1 MIRVKR
7 VYDKPGKTDGQR
19 ILVDRLWPRGL
30 SKERAAV
37 DLWLKELA
45 PSDALRK
52 WYGHDPGRWAEFQRR
67 YAREMEGRAAE
78 LEEIRSRSRGSVVT
92 LLFAAADEK
101 RNNAVA
107 LLEFLKTR

>member
-7 VYDKPGKTDGQR
+7 VYDKPEKTDGQR

-52 WYGHDPGRWAEFQRR
+52 WYGHDPARWAEFQRR
-67 YAREMEGRAAE
+67 YARELEGRAAE
-78 LEEIRSRSRGSVVT
+78 LEEIRLRSRDSVVT
-92 LLFAAADEK
+92 LLFAAAEK